1 MKIAL
6 GADHAGVEAK
16 DALVDALRAAGH
28 EPVDLGTRGA
38 ASVDYPDYALRVAQE
53 VASGRC
59 DRGVLVCG
67 TGIGMAMTANHVA
80 GIRAAQIYDATMAEM
95 SRRHNDAN
103 VACFGARLTPAEE
116 MRRLLSLWLETPFEG
131 GRHAPRV
138 AKIQGARS

>member
-16 DALVDALRAAGH
+16 CALAESLRAAGH
-28 EPVDLGTRGA
+28 EPVDLGTQGSS
-38 ASVDYPDYALRVAQE
+38 SVDYPDFARRVAQE
-53 VASGRC
+53 VAAGRC

-67 TGIGMAMTANHVA
+67 TGIGMAMTANHVP
-80 GIRAAQIYDATMAEM
+80 GIRAAQIYDPVTAEM

-103 VACFGARLTPAEE
+103 VACFGARITPAVE
-116 MRRLLSLWLETPFEG
+116 MQNLLALWLATPFEG

-138 AKIQGARS
+138 AKIEGTGG